1 MFAAERHR
9 KAVGELLGRLTS
21 QATAPADVWKLYAD
35 LHLSSKELSDHDKVD
50 QSFNIEEYKLLWDLG
65 MRLEIDTCV
74 VTYDRNVGRGTA
86 PCC

>member
-35 LHLSSKELSDHDKVD
+35 LHLSSKEPADHDKVD
-50 QSFNIEEYKLLWDLG
+50 PSFNIEEYKLWGLG
-65 MRLEIDTCV
+65 MRLEIDTV
-74 VTYDRNVGRGTA
+74 
-86 PCC
+86 